1 MKKLVGIT
9 VGWLMAFLLLG
20 ISPLWAQEE
29 AGNYFTI
36 TGECECICSWYE
48 HRNRYECGWCVLFED
63 KGYGDYS
70 GIGSFTYRI
79 LEFPGFSER
88 KQRYI

>member
-1 MKKLVGIT
+1 MKKLANIA

-36 TGECECICSWYE
+36 TGIVKNKDNKRKLENVNVS
-48 HRNRYECGWCVLFED
+48 VP
-63 KGYGDYS
+63 
-70 GIGSFTYRI
+70 GSSVPLSFLLSR
-79 LEFPGFSER
+79 PSP
-88 KQRYI
+88 

>member
-36 TGECECICSWYE
+36 TGVVKNKDNKRKLENVNVS
-48 HRNRYECGWCVLFED
+48 V
-63 KGYGDYS
+63 S
-70 GIGSFTYRI
+70 GTNIGTVTNAD
-79 LEFPGFSER
+79 GVFSLKIKDTET
-88 KQRYI
+88 I

>member
-1 MKKLVGIT
+1 MKKLASIA

-36 TGECECICSWYE
+36 TGIVKNKDNKRKLENVNVSVPVRTSEPLRMRMVCS
-48 HRNRYECGWCVLFED
+48 L
-63 KGYGDYS
+63 
-70 GIGSFTYRI
+70 
-79 LEFPGFSER
+79 
-88 KQRYI
+88 

>member
-1 MKKLVGIT
+1 MKKLANIA

-36 TGECECICSWYE
+36 TGIVKNKDNKRKLENVNVSVP
-48 HRNRYECGWCVLFED
+48 GTA
-63 KGYGDYS
+63 YG
-70 GIGSFTYRI
+70 
-79 LEFPGFSER
+79 
-88 KQRYI
+88 

>member
-1 MKKLVGIT
+1 MKKLASIA

-36 TGECECICSWYE
+36 TGIVK
-48 HRNRYECGWCVLFED
+48 NKD
-63 KGYGDYS
+63 NNKA
-70 GIGSFTYRI
+70 I
-79 LEFPGFSER
+79 
-88 KQRYI
+88 

>member
-1 MKKLVGIT
+1 MKKLASIA

-36 TGECECICSWYE
+36 TGIEKNKVKKS
-48 HRNRYECGWCVLFED
+48 
-63 KGYGDYS
+63 
-70 GIGSFTYRI
+70 
-79 LEFPGFSER
+79 
-88 KQRYI
+88 

>member
-1 MKKLVGIT
+1 MKKLANIA

-36 TGECECICSWYE
+36 TGIVKNKDNK
-48 HRNRYECGWCVLFED
+48 R
-63 KGYGDYS
+63 K
-70 GIGSFTYRI
+70 
-79 LEFPGFSER
+79 LENVNVSVPGLSL
-88 KQRYI
+88 IHI